1 MIKKEEHERLL
12 RNIESEIRS
21 LRDLQISDAQDL
33 TQMVWKNTLEYRK
46 QSKNYNVY
54 LFIEK
59 IDEES
64 CNFPIVRNII
74 APFTNYGLFHVGL
87 EIDGIIIEWGYG
99 SAGSS
104 IVCPR
109 VDVERMLTYVR
120 VNYEQ
125 INSASSPLSF
135 ILSGAVFAIASTVV
149 ALTGGVG
156 VFFALLGVNAFA
168 VILIASYSIIYHLGT
183 IKKDRLKQIAEKC
196 VHYNKTHR
204 YNIITNNCQDFV
216 NEILKSIGLKFK
228 PEGEFKEFMDRI
240 KRNDDSF
247 RFKDNVF
254 NSRADLDDY
263 ANDHWNNL
271 ENKWDKK
278 LLICYS
284 DVMERMYQK
293 GKDEWGPM
301 DVEKWQQRCE
311 EFF

>member
-21 LRDLQISDAQDL
+21 LRDFQTSDSQDL

-59 IDEES
+59 IDEEY
-64 CNFPIVRNII
+64 CNSTI
-74 APFTNYGLFHVGL
+74 AGNVITRFTNYGLFHVGL

-109 VDVERMLTYVR
+109 VDAKRMLTYVR

-125 INSASSPLSF
+125 INSESSPLSY
-135 ILSGAVFAIASTVV
+135 ILSGAVISLASVVV
-149 ALTGGVG
+149 ALTGGIG
-156 VFFALLGVNAFA
+156 LFFTVLGVNALA
-168 VILIASYSIIYHLGT
+168 VILVASYSIIYHLGT

-196 VHYNKTHR
+196 VRYNKTHG
-204 YNIITNNCQDFV
+204 YNLITNNCQHFV
-216 NEILKSIGLKFK
+216 DEVLESIGLKFK

-240 KRNDDSF
+240 KYNNDDDSF
-247 RFKDNVF
+247 
-254 NSRADLDDY
+254 
-263 ANDHWNNL
+263 
-271 ENKWDKK
+271 
-278 LLICYS
+278 
-284 DVMERMYQK
+284 
-293 GKDEWGPM
+293 
-301 DVEKWQQRCE
+301 
-311 EFF
+311 